1 MYSGYLQGYPSYN
14 KFKAMKK
21 STVLFPIIA
30 AVSLFSA
37 SIFAAKSADV
47 CQAKTYEIGLR
58 YQQQSA
64 EIAALQLQTY
74 HFAQQR
80 LAEILRHKKEHHDKL
95 AVVMDLDE
103 TILDNSALLVR
114 DMQNCHDYTRWD
126 TWSDWEVKGHPRLI
140 PGAKAFID
148 DANRR
153 GVNIF
158 YVSDRYKKNKKY
170 TMETLKELGLAQ
182 VKDDHVLLY
191 STSKQQRRNSIRKH
205 YHIIMLM
212 GDSLPDLSAIFKNKK
227 DTHYNRE
234 LVEKNRKHF
243 GRDWIVLPNAA
254 YGAWTKAKLQA
265 WQEK

>member
-1 MYSGYLQGYPSYN
+1 
-14 KFKAMKK
+14 MKK
-21 STVLFPIIA
+21 HAL
-30 AVSLFSA
+30 LFSA
-37 SIFAAKSADV
+37 IATVALFSSAAFAAKSANV
-47 CQAKTYEIGLR
+47 CQAKTYEMGLR

-80 LAEILRHKKEHHDKL
+80 LAEILRHKKDHHKL

-103 TILDNSALLVR
+103 TILDNTALLVR
-114 DMQNCHDYTRWD
+114 DMQNCHDYTHWD

-140 PGAKAFID
+140 PGAKAFIEY
-148 DANRR
+148 ANRR

-170 TMETLKELGLAQ
+170 TMHTLKELGLPQ

-191 STSKQQRRNSIRKH
+191 STSKQQRREHIRKH

-227 DTHYNRE
+227 GTHYNRE

-254 YGAWTKAKLQA
+254 YGAWTKAKLRA
-265 WQEK
+265 WHEQ